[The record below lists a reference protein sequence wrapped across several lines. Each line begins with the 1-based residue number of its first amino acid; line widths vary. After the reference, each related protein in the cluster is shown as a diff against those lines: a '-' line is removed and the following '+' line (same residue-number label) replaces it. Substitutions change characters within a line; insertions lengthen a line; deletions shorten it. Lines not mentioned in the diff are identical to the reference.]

1 MIKGMLGDDSMSNLT
16 SASNEAS
23 ISSTNNRIEI
33 GSHVL
38 YPQLQN
44 IQTQPPPNKKKRN
57 LPGNPGNYILLITR
71 RRTVEISR
79 VNYMLFL
86 HHNLFYMSFKYF

>member
-33 GSHVL
+33 GSAL

-44 IQTQPPPNKKKRN
+44 IQTQPPSNKKKRN
-57 LPGNPGNYILLITR
+57 LPGNPGTYTITPYVPSYLAQLEFRESIIYFSLIRILLYI
-71 RRTVEISR
+71 
-79 VNYMLFL
+79 F
-86 HHNLFYMSFKYF
+86 